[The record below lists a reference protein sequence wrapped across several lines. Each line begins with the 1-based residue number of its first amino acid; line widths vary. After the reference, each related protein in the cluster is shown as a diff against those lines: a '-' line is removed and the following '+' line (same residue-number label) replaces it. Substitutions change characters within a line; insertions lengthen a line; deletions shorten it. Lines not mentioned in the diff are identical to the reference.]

1 MSKDPCHIV
10 SAYHAQAVRDI
21 ICGDEILSGRE
32 QHEKSLNGL
41 VEKYKETA
49 AKAEKE
55 RNSKFCDKAYVARC
69 EHVMKEIAGIL
80 ERQGIKVR

>member
-41 VEKYKETA
+41 VEKYHAVEA
-49 AKAEKE
+49 AANKE
-55 RNSKFCDKAYVARC
+55 RNSRYCDKAYVARC
-69 EHVMKEIAGIL
+69 ERIMDSISGIL
-80 ERQGIKVR
+80 AKHNIKVR